1 MTFVFFAFEKMY
13 DNLIDSVLKN
23 ILGQSGVKDVGAIF
37 LVFKKKNTILWCD
50 FTPTWAID
58 SILK

>member
-37 LVFKKKNTILWCD
+37 LVFKKKKILFCGVISHQLGPL
-50 FTPTWAID
+50 TPF
-58 SILK
+58 